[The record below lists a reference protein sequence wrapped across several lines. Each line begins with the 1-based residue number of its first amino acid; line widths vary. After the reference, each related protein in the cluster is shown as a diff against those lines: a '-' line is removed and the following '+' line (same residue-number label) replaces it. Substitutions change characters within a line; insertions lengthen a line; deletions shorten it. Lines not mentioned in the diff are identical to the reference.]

1 MNEEA
6 LKKLLNTYSELEM
19 KLLDE
24 LVQHFKINEEF
35 INSDYWRIQKLEELG
50 ILSENIV
57 KYVSQAI
64 KKTPKQVAEALEQI
78 GFDTLNIQNLNNAYD
93 KGLLKINPAV
103 ILEKQIVNN
112 LIDYSYNELSNRMIE
127 LSNKIDNAT
136 RETYLNIVEKAYL
149 QTSEGISY
157 QEAIRSCLVELGEKG
172 ITTLKYKTIDKDG
185 NVVGIRSYDIEG
197 AVRRELITATH
208 NLTNSIN
215 IQVAEELD
223 VEYLY
228 LSEHIKCREQHFPW
242 QGTIIKRE
250 DLIKVTRLGKVDG
263 MGGPNCKH
271 YPTLYFRDSQRRR
284 TKADITRRSIRAI
297 SVGTKTEIFGKRH

>member
-6 LKKLLNTYSELEM
+6 LKELLNTYSELEM

-50 ILSENIV
+50 ILNQNIV
-57 KYVSQAI
+57 KYISQAVNQ
-64 KKTPKQVAEALEQI
+64 TPEQVAEALEQI

-93 KGLLKINPAV
+93 KGLLKINPAI
-103 ILEKQIVNN
+103 ILEKQLVNN
-112 LIDYSYNELSNRMIE
+112 LINYSYNELSNRMIE
-127 LSNKIDNAT
+127 LSNKIENAT
-136 RETYLNIVEKAYL
+136 RDTYLEIVEKAYL
-149 QTSEGISY
+149 QTSEGITY
-157 QEAIRSCLVELGEKG
+157 QEAIRSCLLELGEKG
-172 ITTLKYKTIDKDG
+172 ITTLKYKTVDKDG
-185 NVVGIRSYDIEG
+185 KLVGIRNYDIEG

-208 NLTNSIN
+208 DLTNNIN
-215 IQVAEELD
+215 IQVAEELN

-242 QGTIIKRE
+242 QGTIVRRE
-250 DLIKVTRLGKVDG
+250 DLVKVTRLGEVDG

-271 YPTLYFRDSQRRR
+271 YPTPYFRNS
-284 TKADITRRSIRAI
+284 
-297 SVGTKTEIFGKRH
+297 KRK